1 VPVFDRVR
9 AIQDGFF
16 VPNWEGRMK
25 INRRS
30 FVKGTAAAGAF
41 TAAGFPHIWIKDSS
55 LAYAAGGEIKVGVLF
70 SLTGTTGIIEESLN
84 KATIMAI
91 EEVNAAGG
99 INGMKIVPI
108 VEDPASDPAT
118 FAEKARK
125 LVLSDKC
132 VSVFGSY
139 TSASRKAVLPVFE
152 KRNNLYWY
160 PTLYEGRECSKNVIY
175 TGAVPNQQQDEFI
188 PWLVEKFGKRWSLIG
203 SNYIY
208 PKEENNYCK
217 LLLAGLG
224 AEVIREEYVPL
235 GHSEFS
241 SVVNKFSS
249 EKPDVIFSTVVGDSV
264 VALHR
269 QYRAAG
275 LDPAKMPMASLT
287 TSENEVAA
295 MGGDAAAGHFTSAPY
310 FQVWDSP
317 ENHKFVDAYRSR
329 WGADKVTHFVSEPC
343 YFQVKMFAEACSKLA
358 ASDINPNNIREAVK
372 GIEMIAPQGKVR
384 LDPATLHTYL
394 WPKIGQCKS
403 DGQFEIIKQSPTW
416 LEPVPYKAYPN
427 QTCTEQG
434 LKEV

>member
-1 VPVFDRVR
+1 MKL
-9 AIQDGFF
+9 
-16 VPNWEGRMK
+16 GRRK
-25 INRRS
+25 FI
-30 FVKGTAAAGAF
+30 KGTVAAGAV

-55 LAYAAGGEIKVGVLF
+55 LAYAAGNEIKVGVLF
-70 SLTGTTGIIEESLN
+70 SLTGTTAIVEESLH
-84 KATIMAI
+84 KATILAI
-91 EEVNAAGG
+91 EEINAAGG
-99 INGMKIVPI
+99 INGMQIKPI

-125 LVLSDKC
+125 LVLGDKV

-152 KRNNLYWY
+152 KRKNLYFY

-175 TGAVPNQQQDEFI
+175 TGAVPNQQQDEFV
-188 PWLVEKFGKRWSLIG
+188 PWLIEKFGKRWSLIG

-217 LLLAGLG
+217 KLLAQYG
-224 AEVIREEYVPL
+224 AEVVREEYVPL

-241 SVVNKFSS
+241 SVINKFRS

-269 QYRAAG
+269 QYRAGG
-275 LDPAKMPMASLT
+275 LDPEKMPMASLT

-310 FQVWDSP
+310 FMVYDSP
-317 ENHKFVDAYRSR
+317 ENQKFVEAYRSR
-329 WGADKVTHFVSEPC
+329 WGGDKVTHFVSEPS
-343 YFQVKMFAEACSKLA
+343 YFQVYLFKQAVQKLSA
-358 ASDINPNNIREAVK
+358 GDISPKTIREAIK
-372 GIEMIAPQGKVR
+372 GEEMIAPQGKVR
-384 LDPATLHTYL
+384 IEPKNLHTYL
-394 WPKIGQCKS
+394 WPKIGQSQS
-403 DGQFEIIKQSPTW
+403 DGQFKMLKTTSEW

-427 QTCTEQG
+427 QVCTESG
-434 LKEV
+434 LKET

>member
-1 VPVFDRVR
+1 MTMR
-9 AIQDGFF
+9 
-16 VPNWEGRMK
+16 
-25 INRRS
+25 RRS
-30 FVKGTAAAGAF
+30 FLKGIAATGAF
-41 TAAGFPHIWIKDSS
+41 AATGFPHIWNKNMS
-55 LAYAAGGEIKVGVLF
+55 LARAANGEIKVGVLF

-84 KATIMAI
+84 KATLLAI
-91 EEVNAAGG
+91 EEINAAGG

-125 LVLSDKC
+125 LVVGDKC

-152 KRNNLYWY
+152 RRDNLYWY

-188 PWLVEKFGKRWSLIG
+188 PWLVQKFGKKFYLIG

-217 LLLAGLG
+217 KLLEKLG
-224 AEVIREEYVPL
+224 GEVVNEEYVPL

-241 SVVNKFSS
+241 SVINKIQSTQ
-249 EKPDVIFSTVVGDSV
+249 PNVIFSTVVGDSV

-275 LDPAKMPMASLT
+275 LDPEKMPMASLT

-295 MGGDAAAGHFTSAPY
+295 MGGEAAAGHFTSAPY
-310 FQVWDSP
+310 FMVHQSP
-317 ENHKFVDAYRSR
+317 ENEKFVAAYKRR
-329 WGADKVTHFVSEPC
+329 WGDDKVTHFVSEPS
-343 YFQVKMFAEACSKLA
+343 YFQVYLFKQAVEKLA
-358 ASDINPNNIREAVK
+358 GSEIDPPTIREAVK
-372 GIEMIAPQGKVR
+372 GQELIAPQGR
-384 LDPATLHTYL
+384 IRIEPENLHTYL
-394 WPKIGQCKS
+394 WPKIAMAKS
-403 DGQFEIIKQSPTW
+403 DGQFEV
-416 LEPVPYKAYPN
+416 LESFPEWIAPNPYAAYPG
-427 QTCTEQG
+427 QACTADG
-434 LKEV
+434 LKES

>member
-1 VPVFDRVR
+1 V
-9 AIQDGFF
+9 G
-16 VPNWEGRMK
+16 
-25 INRRS
+25 
-30 FVKGTAAAGAF
+30 AAAFGAGVIS
-41 TAAGFPHIWIKDSS
+41 GFPHVWIKDDS
-55 LAYAAGGEIKVGVLF
+55 LARAADGEIKVGVLF
-70 SLTGTTGIIEESLN
+70 SLTGTTAIIEESLN

-91 EEVNAAGG
+91 EEINNAGG

-125 LVLSDKC
+125 LVVGDKC

-152 KRNNLYWY
+152 KRNNLYFY

-175 TGAVPNQQQDEFI
+175 TGAVPNQQQDEFV
-188 PWLVEKFGKRWSLIG
+188 PWLVEKFGKKFFLIG

-217 LLLAGLG
+217 KLLEGLG
-224 AEVIREEYVPL
+224 AEVVNEEYVPL

-241 SVVNKFSS
+241 SVINKMKST
-249 EKPDVIFSTVVGDSV
+249 EPNVIFSTVVGDSV

-275 LDPAKMPMASLT
+275 LDPQKMPMASLT

-310 FQVWDSP
+310 FMVHKSP
-317 ENHKFVDAYRSR
+317 ENEKFVAAYKKR
-329 WGADKVTHFVSEPC
+329 WGDDKVTHFVSEPC
-343 YFQVKMFAEACSKLA
+343 YFQMYLFKQAVQKLA
-358 ASDINPNNIREAVK
+358 PSDIAPDTIREAIK
-372 GIEMIAPQGKVR
+372 GEEMVAPQGRIR
-384 LDPATLHTYL
+384 LERENLHTWL
-394 WPKIGQCKS
+394 WPKIAVAKS
-403 DGQFEIIKQSPTW
+403 DGQFEVLKDSAEWKAPD
-416 LEPVPYKAYPN
+416 PYAAYPH
-427 QTCTEQG
+427 QRCLEAG

>member
-1 VPVFDRVR
+1 
-9 AIQDGFF
+9 
-16 VPNWEGRMK
+16 MK
-25 INRRS
+25 FGRRS
-30 FVKGTAAAGAF
+30 FLKGTLAGGAF
-41 TAAGFPHIWIKDSS
+41 TATGFPHIWIKDYSQ
-55 LAYAAGGEIKVGVLF
+55 AYAADGKIKVGVLF

-91 EEVNAAGG
+91 EEINAAGG
-99 INGMKIVPI
+99 INGMEIEAV

-125 LVLSDKC
+125 LVLGDKC

-152 KRNNLYWY
+152 KRKNLYWY

-175 TGAVPNQQQDEFI
+175 TGAVPNQQQDDFV
-188 PWLVEKFGKRWSLIG
+188 PWLVEKFGKRWYLIG

-217 LLLAGLG
+217 KLLAGLG
-224 AEVIREEYVPL
+224 AEVVNEEYVPL

-241 SVVNKFSS
+241 SVVNKFRS

-275 LDPAKMPMASLT
+275 LDPATMPMASLT

-310 FQVWDSP
+310 FMVWDSP
-317 ENHKFVDAYRSR
+317 ENQKFVEAYRSR
-329 WGADKVTHFVSEPC
+329 WGEDKVTHFVSEPC
-343 YFQVKMFAEACSKLA
+343 YFQVYMFKQAVEKLSA
-358 ASDINPNNIREAVK
+358 GDINPANIREAVK
-372 GIEMIAPQGKVR
+372 GVELIAPQGPVR

-394 WPKIGQCKS
+394 WPKIGICKS
-403 DGQFEIIKQSPTW
+403 DGQFEILKQSSEW
-416 LEPVPYKAYPN
+416 LEPVPYKAYEN
-427 QTCTEQG
+427 QVCTEEG

>member
-1 VPVFDRVR
+1 M
-9 AIQDGFF
+9 AI
-16 VPNWEGRMK
+16 K
-25 INRRS
+25 RRD
-30 FVKGTAAAGAF
+30 FIKGSAAVGAGVL
-41 TAAGFPHIWIKDSS
+41 AGFPHIWIKDYS
-55 LAYAAGGEIKVGVLF
+55 LARAADGEIKVGVLF
-70 SLTGTTGIIEESLN
+70 SLTGTTAIIEESLN

-91 EEVNAAGG
+91 EEINAAGG

-125 LVLSDKC
+125 LVVGDKC

-152 KRNNLYWY
+152 KRENLYFY

-175 TGAVPNQQQDEFI
+175 TGAVPNQQQDEFV
-188 PWLVEKFGKRWSLIG
+188 PWLVEKFGKKFFLIG

-217 LLLAGLG
+217 KLLEKLG
-224 AEVIREEYVPL
+224 GEVVNEEYVPL

-241 SVVNKFSS
+241 SVINKIKST
-249 EKPDVIFSTVVGDSV
+249 EPNVIFSTVVGDSV

-310 FQVWDSP
+310 FMVHKSP
-317 ENHKFVDAYRSR
+317 ENEKFVAAYKKR
-329 WGADKVTHFVSEPC
+329 WGDDKVTHFVSEPC
-343 YFQVKMFAEACSKLA
+343 YFQMYMFKQAVEKLA
-358 ASDINPNNIREAVK
+358 PSDIAPTNIREAIK
-372 GIEMIAPQGKVR
+372 GVELMAPQGKVR
-384 LDPATLHTYL
+384 LERENLHTWL
-394 WPKIGQCKS
+394 WPKIAMAKS
-403 DGQFEIIKQSPTW
+403 DGQFEVLKDSAEWKAPD
-416 LEPVPYKAYPN
+416 PYAAYPN
-427 QTCTEQG
+427 MKCTEAG
-434 LKEV
+434 LKEG

>member
-1 VPVFDRVR
+1 MR
-9 AIQDGFF
+9 
-16 VPNWEGRMK
+16 

-30 FVKGTAAAGAF
+30 FVKGSVAAGAF
-41 TAAGFPHIWIKDSS
+41 SAAGFPHIWIKNSS

-99 INGMKIVPI
+99 INGMKIVPV

-125 LVLSDKC
+125 LVLGDRC

-152 KRNNLYWY
+152 KRKNLYWY

-175 TGAVPNQQQDEFI
+175 TGAVPNQQQDEFV

-217 LLLAGLG
+217 KLLAGLG

-241 SVVNKFSS
+241 SVVNKFRS

-275 LDPAKMPMASLT
+275 LDPEKMPMASLT

-310 FQVWDSP
+310 FMVWESP
-317 ENHKFVDAYRSR
+317 ENQKFVEAYRSR
-329 WGADKVTHFVSEPC
+329 WGKDKVTHFVSEPS
-343 YFQVKMFAEACSKLA
+343 YFQVKMFAMACSKLA
-358 ASDINPNNIREAVK
+358 AGDINPANIREAVK
-372 GIEMIAPQGKVR
+372 DVEMTAPQGKVR
-384 LDPATLHTYL
+384 LDRATLHTYL

-403 DGQFEIIKQSPTW
+403 DGQFDIIKQSPEW
-416 LEPVPYKAYPN
+416 LEPVPYKAYEK

-434 LKEV
+434 LQES

>member
-1 VPVFDRVR
+1 
-9 AIQDGFF
+9 
-16 VPNWEGRMK
+16 MK
-25 INRRS
+25 IRRRS
-30 FVKGTAAAGAF
+30 FLQGTAAAGAF
-41 TAAGFPHIWIKDSS
+41 AAAGFPHIWLKDSS

-91 EEVNAAGG
+91 EEVNDQGG
-99 INGMKIVPI
+99 INGMKVVPV

-125 LVLSDKC
+125 LVLGDKC

-152 KRNNLYWY
+152 KRKNLYWY

-175 TGAVPNQQQDEFI
+175 TGAVPNQQQDEFV
-188 PWLVEKFGKRWSLIG
+188 PWLVKNFGKRWYLIG

-217 LLLAGLG
+217 KLLKELG
-224 AEVIREEYVPL
+224 AEVVNEEYVPL

-241 SVVNKFSS
+241 SVVNKFRS

-275 LDPAKMPMASLT
+275 LDPEKMPMASLT

-295 MGGDAAAGHFTSAPY
+295 MGGEAAAGHFTSAPY
-310 FQVWDSP
+310 FMVWDSP
-317 ENHKFVDAYRSR
+317 ENREFVERYRKR
-329 WGADKVTHFVSEPC
+329 WGGDKVTHFVSEPC
-343 YFQVKMFAEACSKLA
+343 YFQVKMFQQAVSKLA
-358 ASDINPNNIREAVK
+358 ASDINPANIREAVK
-372 GIEMIAPQGKVR
+372 GVELTAPQGQVR
-384 LDPATLHTYL
+384 LDTATLHTYL

-403 DGQFEIIKQSPTW
+403 DGQFEIIKQSTEW
-416 LEPVPYKAYPN
+416 LAPVPYKAYPN
-427 QTCTEQG
+427 QTCAEQG
-434 LKEV
+434 LVES